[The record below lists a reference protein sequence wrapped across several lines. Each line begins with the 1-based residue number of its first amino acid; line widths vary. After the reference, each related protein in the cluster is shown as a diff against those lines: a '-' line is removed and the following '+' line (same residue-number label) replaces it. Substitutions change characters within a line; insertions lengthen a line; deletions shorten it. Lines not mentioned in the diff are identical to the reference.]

1 LHAQQW
7 RLAQRVL
14 AVEEAAI
21 RPQGVELEVEDVVQL
36 PPAGG
41 LEEEAVAVAA
51 ALEVAEDNDKHA
63 RQLGTREIRQTE
75 VSFMVLSPFVT

>member
-1 LHAQQW
+1 MHAQQW
-7 RLAQRVL
+7 RLAQRAL

-21 RPQGVELEVEDVVQL
+21 QATGVEVEVEDVVEL

-51 ALEVAEDNDKHA
+51 ALEVAEDKDKDV
-63 RQLGTREIRQTE
+63 RQLGTREIRQAE
-75 VSFMVLSPFVT
+75 VIFMVLSPFVT

>member
-1 LHAQQW
+1 M
-7 RLAQRVL
+7 AQRVL

-21 RPQGVELEVEDVVQL
+21 RPQGVEVEVEDVVEL

-51 ALEVAEDNDKHA
+51 ALEVAEDKDKDA